1 MAETVRRGRRSAV
14 PWRTD
19 VAWAVGAAAVLA
31 ACSAAID
38 GSRVTDMEASA
49 FRAVNDLSGGIYP
62 VLWPLMQFGT
72 FVSIPIVVVI
82 ALVFRRVRLAI
93 EAAAAGVSAYL
104 VAKIVKGLFPRDRP
118 GVLLDLV
125 HLRGIGTGGRGY
137 PSGHAAV
144 SAALAFVLWPALP
157 RPWRWLVVALAVVV
171 SLMRMYV
178 GGHLPLDVL
187 GGAAIG
193 VACGATVS
201 LVSRMIRPGPGRRR
215 HGTAETE
222 LNPTSGV

>member
-1 MAETVRRGRRSAV
+1 MSLPRSTRRGVRAPPRIGSTGCSGAASTSSSRSMAETVRRGRSAV

-19 VAWAVGAAAVLA
+19 VAWAVGAAAVVA

-104 VAKIVKGLFPRDRP
+104 VAKIVKGLFP
-118 GVLLDLV
+118 
-125 HLRGIGTGGRGY
+125 
-137 PSGHAAV
+137 
-144 SAALAFVLWPALP
+144 
-157 RPWRWLVVALAVVV
+157 
-171 SLMRMYV
+171 
-178 GGHLPLDVL
+178 
-187 GGAAIG
+187 
-193 VACGATVS
+193 
-201 LVSRMIRPGPGRRR
+201 
-215 HGTAETE
+215 
-222 LNPTSGV
+222 